1 MKFLLDSHV
10 FVWMRQEPHR
20 IGVDAISEML
30 LTSSEL
36 FLSLATIWELQI
48 KTDLGKFTFG
58 SPLDAVVEDEIQ
70 VNSLVLLPVEQTHIY
85 NLANLPKIHGDPF
98 DRLLI
103 SQAIVEDLTIV
114 TADRHFSSYP
124 VKVLW

>member
-20 IGVDAISEML
+20 ISVDAISEML

-85 NLANLPKIHGDPF
+85 NLANLPKIHADPF